1 MIVGMNY
8 NKVADMS
15 TRMNRPEMGV
25 ATRTSFQN
33 KKIYFEF
40 LSHFETRNLEKIKAG
55 VLNHFDDSAK
65 VNASHPINEAAQ
77 GNGYYSDIILPIARS
92 LDGFTRQNYIVLG
105 LSLIHI

>member
-8 NKVADMS
+8 KKVAEMS

-65 VNASHPINEAAQ
+65 VNAGIYFCTVIKVIKNTSF
-77 GNGYYSDIILPIARS
+77 Y
-92 LDGFTRQNYIVLG
+92 FF
-105 LSLIHI
+105 